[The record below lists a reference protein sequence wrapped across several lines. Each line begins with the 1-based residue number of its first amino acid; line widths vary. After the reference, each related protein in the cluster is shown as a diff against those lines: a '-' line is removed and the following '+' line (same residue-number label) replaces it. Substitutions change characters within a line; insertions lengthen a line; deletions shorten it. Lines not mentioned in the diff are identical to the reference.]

1 MKKLLA
7 ILLTFALCF
16 GILSVALAAENEAI
30 STVPDGY
37 TGIYTA
43 EDLDNIRN
51 NLSGKYIL
59 MNNVDLSSYDN
70 WNPIGTSEVPFTG
83 ELDGNGYAVE
93 NMTIT
98 ASREEQLNAGLFGY
112 AKNATVKN
120 LTIENGRIDV
130 SADEG
135 INAGLVCGYGL
146 SSDFVGDVTKGIIN
160 ISTKCISS
168 VGGIVGYFY
177 ESYSDKGTTSVEKCS
192 NRAEI
197 KVSASID
204 NEKKYD
210 QIWVGGITGYTNAAI
225 SRCSNYGLTYL
236 KIDKVDK
243 NFSGSYIGGICGYTF
258 GDIVN
263 CYNIGDVSVNGV
275 DDICAGGITGFW
287 ETEKSIS
294 NVYNIGKITVLSG
307 DENGK
312 ALYNAIIGDAR
323 GPAFPDEGNQDS
335 ISLTNVYYLDHTET
349 AFSVSFI
356 EAENIKKLAKE
367 EFNSQNTFIG
377 FDFND
382 IWMMDEKQGYPVFKW
397 EYEKEA
403 PEPSTNKPTT
413 SSVTELPTEESTAT
427 SVATPI
433 EPSMTQPAT
442 SEVVTTVKPTEPVT
456 IPVTVPTTAEITTT
470 QPATATTQPVTEPS
484 TTQPVT
490 ETESSTVPV
499 TESLA
504 TPIEPTTEPDDD
516 IGVLAWL
523 IKIIKMIIDWFS
535 DLFVMLG
542 C

>member
-135 INAGLVCGYGL
+135 INTGLVCAEAEGSVILNCKTYG
-146 SSDFVGDVTKGIIN
+146 
-160 ISTKCISS
+160 S
-168 VGGIVGYFY
+168 VHTESGGCLYAGGIVGSVFESDDKESFIKCCANFADVNAKGCVSVSIYFNSFAVGGIAGYSSGNIYECSNHGNITATEAHGTDDTYYGVFAGGISGSQASNLENCYNTGNVGSTGFKFVASGGISGHRIAHYNFSYTYNTGKVTAENISGSDFY
-177 ESYSDKGTTSVEKCS
+177 EEYFGAIIGMEDALVYPDEPNEDYERLPFIEINRCYYLDNMEYPASYPESYTEENAKKLTAEEFKNADNFAGFDFENIWVMDDELGRPVLQNKTKDAIPTSPSTEAVVTTKIYDSTTSTTTVNNESSTAPSTTSV
-192 NRAEI
+192 
-197 KVSASID
+197 D
-204 NEKKYD
+204 
-210 QIWVGGITGYTNAAI
+210 
-225 SRCSNYGLTYL
+225 
-236 KIDKVDK
+236 
-243 NFSGSYIGGICGYTF
+243 
-258 GDIVN
+258 
-263 CYNIGDVSVNGV
+263 
-275 DDICAGGITGFW
+275 
-287 ETEKSIS
+287 
-294 NVYNIGKITVLSG
+294 
-307 DENGK
+307 
-312 ALYNAIIGDAR
+312 
-323 GPAFPDEGNQDS
+323 
-335 ISLTNVYYLDHTET
+335 
-349 AFSVSFI
+349 
-356 EAENIKKLAKE
+356 
-367 EFNSQNTFIG
+367 
-377 FDFND
+377 
-382 IWMMDEKQGYPVFKW
+382 
-397 EYEKEA
+397 
-403 PEPSTNKPTT
+403 PTT
-413 SSVTELPTEESTAT
+413 EPTA
-427 SVATPI
+427 
-433 EPSMTQPAT
+433 
-442 SEVVTTVKPTEPVT
+442 
-456 IPVTVPTTAEITTT
+456 
-470 QPATATTQPVTEPS
+470 
-484 TTQPVT
+484 
-490 ETESSTVPV
+490 
-499 TESLA
+499 
-504 TPIEPTTEPDDD
+504 EPTTEPDNTC
-516 IGVLAWL
+516 VLDWL